1 MDIYSLEQIG
11 QAPKQG
17 CLLMYTRKKVIFEK
31 YDCTGTDIK
40 EYIVSKVNMEK
51 EGQWGTEGEYYTQIK
66 LVVKNIGNT
75 EVHSWQFDIKFEKVN
90 SNQYTIS
97 NSDYN
102 GMIQPNAEISFGGI
116 IKSSKPE
123 NKFEI
128 INIKLN

>member
-1 MDIYSLEQIG
+1 
-11 QAPKQG
+11 
-17 CLLMYTRKKVIFEK
+17 
-31 YDCTGTDIK
+31 
-40 EYIVSKVNMEK
+40 MEK

>member
-1 MDIYSLEQIG
+1 
-11 QAPKQG
+11 
-17 CLLMYTRKKVIFEK
+17 
-31 YDCTGTDIK
+31 
-40 EYIVSKVNMEK
+40 MEK

-102 GMIQPNAEISFGGI
+102 GMIQPNAEISFEGKK
-116 IKSSKPE
+116 KSSKPE